1 MNVRVIM
8 AGTMEELNER
18 IQIAIEEEKQSDYE
32 FVDVDIREIVKNKKK
47 IDPTYS
53 TTATPGERVT
63 MITFSYVFMAVLYF
77 NREEL

>member
-18 IQIAIEEEKQSDYE
+18 IQTAILEEEQENYK
-32 FVDVDIREIVKNKKK
+32 FADVDIREIVKNKKK

-53 TTATPGERVT
+53 TASLSGERVT
-63 MITFSYVFMAVLYF
+63 TITFSYVFMAVLYF
-77 NREEL
+77 EKEEL